1 MGEGMTLIEK
11 LRGMFFEREVD
22 VSEKPPSLFDRLRNV
37 FFSAGFLAADL
48 DRVQPDCRCED
59 AIAHLDGR
67 CCCTISPA
75 DSAKTGS
82 TKGCAEQLE
91 RLRVDIWWV
100 HEALKRGKAS
110 LGPGEESEELSREF
124 TQIANSV
131 EGLGLIL
138 ERLKSH
144 VGEFQETCANKALQQ
159 VRQASTEL
167 RGYTREF
174 LHTLNKSDLTQ
185 GRRT

>member
-1 MGEGMTLIEK
+1 MKLIEK
-11 LRGMFFEREVD
+11 LREMFFERELD

-37 FFSAGFLAADL
+37 FFSAEFVAVDL
-48 DRVQPDCRCED
+48 DRVPPDCRCED

-67 CCCTISPA
+67 CGCTIRPP

-91 RLRVDIWWV
+91 RLQADVRWA

-110 LGPGEESEELSREF
+110 LSPGEESEELSREF

-144 VGEFQETCANKALQQ
+144 VGEFQETCTNKALQRVKQ
-159 VRQASTEL
+159 TSTEL
-167 RGYTREF
+167 RQYTREF
-174 LHTLNKSDLTQ
+174 LHTLNKNDLTQ
-185 GRRT
+185 GGQIT

>member
-1 MGEGMTLIEK
+1 MDEVMKLIEK
-11 LRGMFFEREVD
+11 LRGMSFERQLD
-22 VSEKPPSLFDRLRNV
+22 VSEQPPSLFDRLRNV
-37 FFSAGFLAADL
+37 FFSAQVLAADL
-48 DRVQPDCRCED
+48 GRVPPDCRCED
-59 AIAHLDGR
+59 AVAHLDGR

-100 HEALKRGKAS
+100 HEALKRENAR

-131 EGLGLIL
+131 DGLGLIL

-144 VGEFQETCANKALQQ
+144 VGEFQETCANKALQRVKQ
-159 VRQASTEL
+159 TSTEL

-185 GRRT
+185 GRR

>member
-1 MGEGMTLIEK
+1 MGEVMKLIEK
-11 LRGMFFEREVD
+11 LRGMFFERELE

-37 FFSAGFLAADL
+37 FFSAQVLAGDL
-48 DRVQPDCRCED
+48 DRVPPDCRCED

-75 DSAKTGS
+75 DPAKTGS
-82 TKGCAEQLE
+82 TKGCAEQLG
-91 RLRVDIWWV
+91 RLRVDMSWV
-100 HEALKRGKAS
+100 YEALKRGKAS

-138 ERLKSH
+138 EKLKSH
-144 VGEFQETCANKALQQ
+144 VGEFQETCANKALQRVKQ
-159 VRQASTEL
+159 TSTEL

-174 LHTLNKSDLTQ
+174 LHTLNRSDLRQ
-185 GRRT
+185 GRR

>member
-1 MGEGMTLIEK
+1 MKLIEK
-11 LRGMFFEREVD
+11 LKEMFFEREPD

-37 FFSAGFLAADL
+37 FFSAQFLADDL
-48 DRVQPDCRCED
+48 DRVPPDCRCED

-67 CCCTISPA
+67 CGCTITRA

-82 TKGCAEQLE
+82 TKACTEQLE
-91 RLRVDIWWV
+91 RLQVDVRWAR
-100 HEALKRGKAS
+100 EALKRGKAS
-110 LGPGEESEELSREF
+110 LSPGEESEDLGREF

-138 ERLKSH
+138 ERLRSH
-144 VGEFQETCANKALQQ
+144 VGEFQETCANKALHQ
-159 VRQASTEL
+159 VKQTTTEL

-185 GRRT
+185 GR

>member
-1 MGEGMTLIEK
+1 MKLIEK
-11 LRGMFFEREVD
+11 LREMFFERELD

-37 FFSAGFLAADL
+37 FFSAQFLVADL
-48 DRVQPDCRCED
+48 DRVPPDCRCED

-67 CCCTISPA
+67 CGCTITPA

-82 TKGCAEQLE
+82 TKGCTEQLE
-91 RLRVDIWWV
+91 RLQVDVRWAR
-100 HEALKRGKAS
+100 EALKRGKAS
-110 LGPGEESEELSREF
+110 LGPAEESEELSREF
-124 TQIANSV
+124 TQIATSV

-144 VGEFQETCANKALQQ
+144 VGEFQDTCTNKALQRVKQ
-159 VRQASTEL
+159 TSTEL
-167 RGYTREF
+167 RQYTREF

-185 GRRT
+185 GGR